1 MDEKETA
8 EASWDELTI
17 VRIDGS
23 RRYKRT
29 DRLIKEEAYRLR
41 VNGNLVHTFACTPI
55 DLEEL
60 AIGYAFAEGYIADA
74 GDIQSLAVDSAERE
88 IRLSIEKTGA
98 PLNGDSPQKKPG
110 ASSLEDD
117 SFSHF
122 SHFSSFSKEAIY
134 TLWETF
140 NQRCSLFHI
149 TGAVHGMA
157 LTDGSGILALHEDAA
172 RHNAAAKTIGEMV
185 RKGISPEGKA
195 FIFSGRLA
203 LKIVMMIERTGVKV
217 LLCHGAG
224 TSDAVRRAESAGITL
239 AGFVRR
245 GYMNIYTHSQR
256 ITEA

>member
-1 MDEKETA
+1 MNEKETA
-8 EASWDELTI
+8 DSSWDELPI
-17 VRIDGS
+17 VRIDGN

-29 DRLIKEEAYRLR
+29 DRLIREEAYRLS
-41 VNGNLVHTFACTPI
+41 VNGNPVHTFACTPV
-55 DLEEL
+55 DLEDL
-60 AIGYAFAEGYIADA
+60 AVGYAFAEGYIAGF
-74 GDIQSLAVDSAERE
+74 GDIQSLTVDQKERE
-88 IRLSIEKTGA
+88 IRLSVE
-98 PLNGDSPQKKPG
+98 NGDSSRREAAFPFSNG
-110 ASSLEDD
+110 SSLEDY
-117 SFSHF
+117 SEHY
-122 SHFSSFSKEAIY
+122 SFSKEAIY

-140 NQRCSLFHI
+140 NQQCRLFHI

-157 LTDGSGILALHEDAA
+157 LTDGSEIAVLHEDAA

-185 RKGISPEGKA
+185 RKGMSPEGKA

-224 TSDAVRRAESAGITL
+224 TLDAVKRAETAGITL

-256 ITEA
+256 ITES

>member
-17 VRIDGS
+17 VRIDGN
-23 RRYKRT
+23 RRYKRS
-29 DRLIKEEAYRLR
+29 DRLIREEAYRLR
-41 VNGNLVHTFACTPI
+41 VNGNLVQTFACTPV

-60 AIGYAFAEGYIADA
+60 AIGYAFTEGYIAEA
-74 GDIQSLAVDSAERE
+74 GEIESLAVDKKDRE
-88 IRLSIEKTGA
+88 IRLSIQKMDA
-98 PLNGDSPQKKPG
+98 PSER
-110 ASSLEDD
+110 ASSFLENDLSED
-117 SFSHF
+117 SSKD
-122 SHFSSFSKEAIY
+122 SSFSKEAIY

-140 NQRCSLFHI
+140 NQRCGLFHI

-157 LTDGSGILALHEDAA
+157 LTDGREILLLHEDAA

-185 RKGISPEGKA
+185 RKGIGPGGKA

-203 LKIVMMIERTGVKV
+203 LKIVMMIERTGVNV
-217 LLCHGAG
+217 LLCHGAS